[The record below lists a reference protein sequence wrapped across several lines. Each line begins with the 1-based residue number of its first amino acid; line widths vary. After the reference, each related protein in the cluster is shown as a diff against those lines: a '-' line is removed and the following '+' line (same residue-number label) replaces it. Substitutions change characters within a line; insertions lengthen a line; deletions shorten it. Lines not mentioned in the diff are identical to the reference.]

1 MLQYVLIGAGVL
13 VGLVLLLVAFAAL
26 RPSGLRVERSAR
38 IAAPPEAVF
47 EQINELRNWEA
58 WSPWAKRD
66 PNMRMTYDGPPSGP
80 GASYHWRG
88 NREVGEGRMTI
99 TDSLPGELVRF
110 RLDFLKPIRGT
121 NTAEFAFAPDRG
133 DTVVTWAMWG
143 TYALPAKLVGLFIDI
158 DKMIGNDFE
167 AGLASMKAIAEGAAV
182 A

>member
-1 MLQYVLIGAGVL
+1 MFQYVLIGAGVL
-13 VGLVLLLVAFAAL
+13 VGLALLLVAFAAL
-26 RPSGLRVERSAR
+26 RPGAFRVERSAR
-38 IAAPPEAVF
+38 VASPPEVVF
-47 EQINELRNWEA
+47 EQVDVLRNWEA

-80 GASYHWRG
+80 GASYHWLG

-99 TDSLPGELVRF
+99 TDSVPGELVRF

-121 NTAEFAFAPDRG
+121 NTAEFTFAPADG

-143 TYALPAKLVGLFIDI
+143 TYALPAKVVGLLLDM
-158 DKMIGNDFE
+158 DKMIGGDFE
-167 AGLASMKAIAEGAAV
+167 RGLASIKSITEGAAV